1 MALLVWHAHLSHNKE
16 GFFIGRVK
24 ISMVGRKWFLKI
36 SARRNGKHGKT
47 VSRAGKKD
55 CIRRCIKAEGFGTIK
70 EASLNDFSDASKK
83 EKKTL
88 RCNWF

>member
-1 MALLVWHAHLSHNKE
+1 
-16 GFFIGRVK
+16 
-24 ISMVGRKWFLKI
+24 MVGRKWFPKI